1 MRIIFKQKVD
11 IATKILS
18 FKKMNL
24 LEYFVLVMK
33 FSEFS
38 LISPHLRA
46 YVVDVVAIVLSM

>member
-1 MRIIFKQKVD
+1 M
-11 IATKILS
+11 
-18 FKKMNL
+18 
-24 LEYFVLVMK
+24 LVMK